1 MESQLSQSAAA
12 EKIQEYDK
20 EANIKL
26 KKILVPLDG
35 SDCSMRAAQY
45 AIELAKLQKAQI
57 VCIHILDRMP
67 YGFEFSGSSI
77 EDYLQSV
84 ENQSNMWFNK
94 VIKMAESQGI
104 KDVKAVF
111 FRDIRSIVDTIV
123 NYASNSSIDLIV
135 IGTRGRTGLQ
145 KVLMGSV
152 ANGVSQH
159 AHCPVMLIK

>member
-1 MESQLSQSAAA
+1 MESQLSQSAA

-123 NYASNSSIDLIV
+123 NYASNNSIDLIV

>member
-84 ENQSNMWFNK
+84 ENQSNVWFNK

-123 NYASNSSIDLIV
+123 NYASNNSIDLIV